1 VIGQSTTHQISHTK
15 GFVADSK
22 VGGEG
27 SVNWSGSG
35 EGTFVVTGNSGG
47 PGYKA
52 QNNTQ
57 TIFTDP
63 DSVSRFQAELI
74 AEHLAAQ
81 KQANAPAER
90 KQRTPT
96 VVPRH

>member
-1 VIGQSTTHQISHTK
+1 M
-15 GFVADSK
+15 ADNR

-35 EGTFVVTGNSGG
+35 EGTFVVAGKSGG

-63 DSVSRFQAELI
+63 DSISRFQAELI

-81 KQANAPAER
+81 KQEDAPAER
-90 KQRTPT
+90 KQRAPT
-96 VVPRH
+96 VAPRH